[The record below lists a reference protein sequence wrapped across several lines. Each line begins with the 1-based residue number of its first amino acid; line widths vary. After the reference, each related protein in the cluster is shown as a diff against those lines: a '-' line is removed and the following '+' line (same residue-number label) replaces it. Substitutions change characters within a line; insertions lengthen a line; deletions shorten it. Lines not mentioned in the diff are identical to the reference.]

1 MINDPTPIPN
11 DDYKNDP
18 LYKAAKESQARVAQR
33 RKAEPGT
40 SLSPAEAGG
49 GSYYQNVMDT
59 TVGPVT
65 DFGLEA
71 IRYVTDVAPAGI
83 YSLTGGA
90 DEATGG
96 YLSAAFNGVV
106 GLMAKYDAAPVGR
119 KFPKASEFADAAIDA
134 QIQSMLEGPNV
145 FLEMGNQGAK
155 SFGFGTL
162 NEEETRE
169 LFHDPDGTAR
179 EFGAVAGQG
188 LTILMGGV
196 GLAMMTSTAVGNS
209 VDGYYQYTKDN
220 DIEYDP
226 MMGVGVG
233 IIGGA
238 SEFVFN
244 KMSAL
249 PVVRRFAFFGQEGI
263 EKHMRASVNKA
274 FIEAVKTGDPRVGA
288 RIIGTAIG
296 GFTSE
301 AAEEA
306 VTEAVQTG
314 MTLLYRGIDASNG
327 GVTLDEVLE
336 AAMKGAIYGGA
347 IGSVAAVGGSA
358 AKQRQVKRVGAESR
372 ALVESESATTAERQ
386 LLKDRL
392 VASGLSESDA
402 TKMVQGIKGLRSE
415 RGARKKAQ
423 QEQAQVG
430 EEADV
435 QDLLNS
441 AMGRKDATF
450 GREAAVAEGVNRGE
464 LPSDADKEYILRGEV
479 AETEEADDGPRPS
492 AKLFGRNA
500 LNAIAKRLVER
511 FPKLAAT
518 IRDEGRITE
527 EDAALF
533 LPEAEA
539 SEILKGKLVERISD
553 QVSKA
558 SKSSKEREAEKRMA
572 EELQLMLD
580 AGVDA
585 EGNPLSEAAKDDIRQ
600 QIADAIRA
608 PEAAPEASGPSGE
621 SEVPLGPEPAP
632 DASES
637 AEDSAAAIAEMADG
651 LGGIER
657 LTDAAALD
665 LAVKLGIEEDIDDR
679 DQLNAAIKAKMS
691 AAAEAAGPDRM
702 SEEEQMAIEARIAEL
717 DTLGDEITVE
727 QENELWALTGLS
739 SSEESKS
746 FIDGQLGDDVVA
758 RDQLQLL
765 LVEYAESRDP
775 EIAHQ
780 IVEILDSA
788 DGGSKSLLDL
798 DPTDYD
804 EDGNPIEM
812 MSRETEEEAESP
824 IDEDIAEEIAEEGV
838 EEEAGIAKLKAA
850 GFDVEIVSDEDAGP
864 IARKAKDAMPFSEDV
879 VFYRGDANAP
889 TGFYDRETGKRY
901 VKVSTQESARVESD
915 GRTKAGKKLLR
926 RILLEAYV
934 QTMLHEN
941 IHARDIE
948 TDGKPGTIAAA
959 DKYLRNLHGSEEEL
973 DRLLESIQGSAEGRD
988 RNRDRELRAETLTDR
1003 EGMRRA
1009 GLLSL
1014 YDQDASIFQRTR
1026 DRLRRL
1032 MARRRGGTL
1041 ENLIIRDFDAMSAEV
1056 TSSTVPSGRIEGD
1069 AADTE
1074 MQTRGRHDPN
1084 SDIRAIAA
1092 SYALDANIDYDE
1104 SKSREGVVSV
1114 DTDRA
1119 RVIADMFDSAPD
1131 SFADPKMVESHKAM
1145 AREVIAQYKALRD
1158 AGYQMIPWGSQGQ
1171 PYRNSR
1177 EMMQDVRDN
1186 KRIYYYK
1193 TLGEQDS
1200 FGSGQV
1206 EMDQLIKQ
1214 NPLLRKAG
1222 GTVLDSEGV
1231 PHVQLV
1237 NDLFRAVHDIF
1248 GHAKEG
1254 HQFGPRGEENA
1265 WRQHV
1270 QMFTPAARAAMTSET
1285 RGQNS
1290 WVNYGPHLRRED
1302 GTLPELSDPDFVHPK
1317 DRPYSEQKIVKFPSW
1332 VTAEKGL
1339 DVEDW
1344 PDRPEVE
1351 YQERG
1356 KHVGGVGS
1364 RDDVVTEDLRDF
1376 VSADLRAG
1384 GVPLPYEPGQEPS
1397 LALGTVAHD
1406 RSLRDVRV
1414 IYPVGTF
1421 TQEDMEKIRDQAI
1434 EDIRT
1439 SSPLAIESASRA
1451 FVNDTIEP
1459 NHVVDLSITDDP
1471 RFSFPVVDPKVI
1483 NDSFADQSLRED
1495 KRFWYEASG
1504 DAVRNRT
1511 IFSPTNDIRKIS
1523 DLLSATSPLTPVL
1536 DNFYRAY
1543 AIAADY
1549 EGKGYS
1555 QVSLPTPQLSR
1566 RAIAGEYEG
1575 SNSYKAS
1582 SFGDTMAF
1590 LAGDITELPMSTN
1603 DIWVAYMFGMRVYN
1617 SDSKD
1622 YTGDNKPFNNPY
1634 AYLYAA
1640 VYNARLAEEINRRI
1654 RGSQE
1659 FAEASE
1665 RAADRSATLADESL
1679 LTPWTP
1685 WQIQAYPWSHLSD
1698 SGTFDEAMDSA
1709 IGLLELNGS
1718 ESVITLDDGTKGID
1732 LNVAATEDDFS
1743 KILQPSVEAKEAAAV
1758 SLEVGGPFSGKGS
1771 ERSLRRAIDAA
1782 LKADDSGEAPLAK
1795 SEREAL
1801 LKARYAVY
1809 KVINKMLG
1817 FLAGNKQGGDVYQS
1831 RTQLAEFLA
1840 GKSGKPGTTKG
1851 NPYINGLY
1859 AALLRGPLLKASRD
1873 QMMRIA
1879 QMREAGADPEMIDAL
1894 EAEFAERSL
1903 TMGVS
1908 PNPTAGFDTTR
1919 DTLAVGGQTD
1929 PQPTVDPET
1938 GKETLDVRSG
1948 ARIYNL
1954 NWGLRKTGSGVGGY
1968 FEGVVTPNLKLN
1980 MYAMEFDQQDMFMSL
1995 LGYALG
2001 EKSIGMSRPLAPTGD
2016 IKSQELGER
2025 EVFATVLTTQGVEIS
2040 ADKLG
2045 RLNRYVEENPHKCDF
2060 VFWNMQTTATGTMI
2074 VVVNDHLPASVVEE
2088 IENEIGIELRYS
2100 PTTCET
2106 NLISANAGKDSDGNY
2121 NGEQILKE
2129 MIDEDIAEESE
2140 WRKALSEREAEAIGT
2155 LNQGQLRRLLEAR
2168 GRLRSTRRSVP
2179 GRVPAAVA
2187 AAIGKSRAFRVHH
2200 AVQGIKS
2207 RNERFHREVAEAVE
2221 SVRETVENIGIEFQR
2236 RDSDP
2241 ASPQF
2246 KAWFGNSVLTDAEG
2260 MPAVFYHGTGSPE
2273 DFNVFDVKGRQ
2284 GATVYGAGAYF
2295 TDDPTTANSFAKYSY
2310 HGAEAGQRVIPAYIR
2325 IEKPFVFDRSDEKFL
2340 ERIGARSRGGRA
2352 QTHLLKAFEDK
2363 HPDYDTSS
2371 IREILTSLISI
2382 DTFNDPDNE
2391 SAVAE
2396 RQFNMAMQNA
2406 MRAVGHD
2413 GVVVIAPRPSRPNER
2428 YAIPFDPN
2436 QIKGIFNEKPTGR
2449 PEIDMQRRQE
2459 VSTEEFRNW
2468 FGESKITNADGSPK
2482 VVYHGTDNDFREF
2495 KASPM
2500 GAIGSGVYFA
2510 EDPEVAYGR
2519 RGGSPGNRTI
2529 PVYLRI
2535 ANPFITKD
2543 RVPFF
2548 DDTPGKQ
2555 SIMTDLGER
2564 HPDMVDRIDENSNIP
2579 KMKERYEDANKIM
2592 RDAGYDGLIVT
2603 HPTRPYKQDEYV
2615 VFDPEQAKSSIVTS
2629 DAGPT
2634 LSSPL
2639 IDMQRRETIVLDRKI
2654 GMGAVPD
2661 QSGGS
2666 YFMTKMMTAKEFLA
2680 MVPPAEPDE
2689 RTDAIEQ
2696 KLRNGEPV
2704 SPPFLN
2710 VEWDEK
2716 NGYWEITGH
2725 EGRHR
2730 AQAMHRVEWGV
2741 KFPVDMFVRG
2751 NFNKYEQVETED
2763 GRTRN
2768 QRRRPTQ
2775 AELVAPVRP
2784 QRGSKKSK
2792 SGLVTVLPER
2802 AEDPRTLVL
2811 SREGRDQLAA
2821 EVPALVRSSLALAGD
2836 FQVEGKNGNVSV
2848 AAVVDG
2854 KLQVIVEYPY
2864 NANTNPGD
2872 VAIAAVERLIA
2883 LDQMDSLSDN
2893 IRSQIEDSRSPLQTF
2908 MNEEPTDADEAML
2921 EYMRRN
2927 YSGIEKPIKSW
2938 GEELKDEGGIGIGH
2952 NARAFGRFIRS
2963 HTIEMFQDEWYPIT
2977 ETIRRIQEVK
2987 GSRIAE
2993 KQDPM
2998 QLIRLAPG
3006 QSAEQAR
3013 QFSTRTMNR
3022 IKKRMK
3028 SAGINNEQIGRF
3040 MAANHA
3046 LERNARIREVNS
3058 VRAEAREE
3066 LGKLNCGI
3074 SDETANRLLEEH
3086 AADPKAAEIEEIC
3099 VDFQE
3104 ISFETAK
3111 IAKYAGLITN
3121 EDFDRITTRYKY
3133 YVPMNVTGSE
3143 NGTFITD
3150 PVDAAMD
3157 KVRRSKGSSGVGT
3170 VIDIATGRRDKLKYS
3185 LGRPESEVT
3194 VKAIVRGAA
3203 PALFVD
3209 RVMTQNEAITSR
3221 IANRLLRMAE
3231 KYPTAHIS
3239 IVTTK
3244 DLEKRVMHKEEGQKD
3259 RVVVKKMEPDPQTMI
3274 PVRIEETREID
3285 GVLYERG
3292 ETIYLKI
3299 NDELLIKK
3307 LDAGQDMSR
3316 NSAVVYLL
3324 FSPARIFTSMLRF
3337 TSTQWMSVDFTIR
3350 QPLLDGETALI
3361 AASEQGLMNPN
3372 QMRKQMMKRMPAV
3385 LKTIARSEWRARV
3398 RPDLE
3403 ADVTEENEALGPLA
3417 KEWQEFRDVGA
3428 KQQWFNSLTVD
3439 KTITAME
3446 RLSKSGP
3453 ETNVREG
3460 AALMHRMFV
3469 ETYSVL
3475 NDLGDNMWRFSYY
3488 VTLRENGMSAEEAG
3502 VMARNLTVDFS
3513 KKGSFGGPLSS
3524 VFAFF
3529 NATVQGNV
3537 RNYQQTM
3544 KGLYTGKGPARA
3556 VFGGLTAMGTLSAFA
3571 MMAIGGEDE
3580 DESGVPD
3587 YLEQIPEYERR
3598 RNIIIPWGRDDK
3610 GKIQYSKIPLQY
3622 GLEIPVQLGFGMV
3635 EVAYGV
3641 KNPLDIA
3648 GEVANSYATAFNPV
3662 SGTPMNSA
3670 HGLMRALLP
3679 DMGDAAID
3687 VIANRSWT
3695 GRPVYYGDQPLQ
3707 TGGAVRS
3714 EIGSAGERYG
3724 IDWNST
3730 AKLINHLTGGDV
3742 AVRGAID
3749 MQPQVWEYL
3758 AGTFGG
3764 SSLRNIERLAVLG
3777 IDLYKSAVFGDELP
3791 DAKGVPGLRKFI
3803 GKGPDNPYPTFYYEV
3818 RDRVRSAKVRMKAY
3832 EGDQPSMVKAVR
3844 DTVDG
3849 SPKMQAKAKSV
3860 ESRLR
3865 KLKSKERDLTDKI
3878 RSLPRGTERA
3888 RASDQLNRVKDQIA
3902 ETMKS
3907 LIKAY
3912 VDAGG
3917 DL

>member
-33 RKAEPGT
+33 REAEPGT

-49 GSYYQNVMDT
+49 GTYGQNVMDT
-59 TVGPVT
+59 TVAPVS

-71 IRYVTDVAPAGI
+71 GRYFTNVAPG
-83 YSLTGGA
+83 SLLSIGGA
-90 DEATGG
+90 IDEATGG
-96 YLSAAFNGVV
+96 FVSDFYKGVAKFAIERSLPDGTKKFLKSSQMADQMLGHLFDQHMNGN
-106 GLMAKYDAAPVGR
+106 L
-119 KFPKASEFADAAIDA
+119 
-134 QIQSMLEGPNV
+134 
-145 FLEMGNQGAK
+145 FLEAGGQMAA
-155 SFGFGTL
+155 GFGTL

-188 LTILMGGV
+188 LTILMGPA

-233 IIGGA
+233 VIGGA

-358 AKQRQVKRVGAESR
+358 AKQRQAKRVGAESR
-372 ALVESESATTAERQ
+372 ALVESESATAAERQ

-402 TKMVQGIKGLRSE
+402 IKMVQGIKGLRSE

-621 SEVPLGPEPAP
+621 SEVPLGPDPAP

-637 AEDSAAAIAEMADG
+637 AEDSAAAIAAMADG

-665 LAVKLGIEEDIDDR
+665 LAVKLGVEEDIDDR

-702 SEEEQMAIEARIAEL
+702 SEEEEMAIEARIADLEA
-717 DTLGDEITVE
+717 LGDEITVE
-727 QENELWALTGLS
+727 QESELWALTGLS
-739 SSEESKS
+739 SSEESKGL
-746 FIDGQLGDDVVA
+746 IDRMLGDDVVA

-780 IVEILDSA
+780 IMSTLELAGPLETV
-788 DGGSKSLLDL
+788 GKGSGLLDL

-824 IDEDIAEEIAEEGV
+824 VDEDIAEET
-838 EEEAGIAKLKAA
+838 EEEAEEAVEEDAGIGKLKAQLRKDGEDA
-850 GFDVEIVSDEDAGP
+850 SADSVRIVSEEEAGP
-864 IARKAKDAMPFSEDV
+864 IARKAKDAMPFGETV
-879 VFYRGDANAP
+879 VFYQGDANVGL
-889 TGFYDRETGKRY
+889 GFYDRETGVRY
-901 VKVSTQESARVESD
+901 VKVSTQETAGVESD
-915 GRTKAGKKLLR
+915 GRTKAAKKILR
-926 RILLEAYV
+926 RVLLESYV

-948 TDGKPGTIAAA
+948 GDGKPGTIAAV
-959 DKYLRNLHGSEEEL
+959 DKYLRTTHGSEENL
-973 DRLLESIQGSAEGRD
+973 DRLLAGIQGSAEG
-988 RNRDRELRAETLTDR
+988 RNRDRELRAEQLTDR

-1009 GLLSL
+1009 GLVSM
-1014 YDQDASIFQRTR
+1014 YDKDASIFQRTR

-1069 AADTE
+1069 AADVE
-1074 MQTRGRHDPN
+1074 MQARGRHEPN
-1084 SDIRAIAA
+1084 SGIRAIAA

-1145 AREVIAQYKALRD
+1145 AREVIGQYKALRD

-1177 EMMQDVRDN
+1177 EMIQDVRDN

-1193 TLGEQDS
+1193 TLGETDS
-1200 FGSGQV
+1200 FGSGQI
-1206 EMDQLIKQ
+1206 EMEQLVKQ
-1214 NPLLRKAG
+1214 NPLLRKGG

-1344 PDRPEVE
+1344 PGRPEIE

-1356 KHVGGVGS
+1356 KHLGGVGS
-1364 RDDVVTEDLRDF
+1364 KDAVVTEDLRDF

-1406 RSLRDVRV
+1406 RSLRGVRV
-1414 IYPVGTF
+1414 VYPVGTF

-1434 EDIRT
+1434 EDMRS
-1439 SSPLAIESASRA
+1439 SSPLALESASRA
-1451 FVNDTIEP
+1451 FVEEFKGDNS
-1459 NHVVDLSITDDP
+1459 LTDVRMSDNVSD
-1471 RFSFPVVDPKVI
+1471 SFPIMDADML
-1483 NDSFADQSLRED
+1483 NASFADESLRED

-1504 DAVRNRT
+1504 DAIRSRT
-1511 IFSPTNDIRKIS
+1511 LFSGTNNIRKIS
-1523 DLLSATSPLTPVL
+1523 DLLSATSPLTPVQ
-1536 DNFYRAY
+1536 DNFFRAY
-1543 AIAADY
+1543 SIAADF
-1549 EGKGYS
+1549 EAKGYS
-1555 QVSLPTPQLSR
+1555 LVSLPTPDLTR
-1566 RAIAGEYEG
+1566 TAIAGEYER

-1582 SFGDTMAF
+1582 SFGDTMSF
-1590 LAGDITELPMSTN
+1590 LAGEITDIPLSTN
-1603 DIWVAYMFGMRVYN
+1603 DIWVAYMFGMRKYN
-1617 SDSKD
+1617 TK
-1622 YTGDNKPFNNPY
+1622 TGKIGGDNAAFNNPY
-1634 AYLYAA
+1634 AYLYTAI
-1640 VYNARLAEEINRRI
+1640 YNARLAEEVNRRI
-1654 RGSQE
+1654 RESQE

-1709 IGLLELNGS
+1709 IDLLELNGS
-1718 ESVITLDDGTKGID
+1718 DSVITLDDGTKGID
-1732 LNVAATEDDFS
+1732 LNVAATEEDFS
-1743 KILQPSVEAKEAAAV
+1743 KILQPSVEAKEAAAI
-1758 SLEVGGPFSGKGS
+1758 SLEVGGPTNDKGS
-1771 ERSLRRAIDAA
+1771 ERSFRRAIDAA
-1782 LKADDSGEAPLAK
+1782 IKADDDRASFIGPRAQGDVGLTK
-1795 SEREAL
+1795 SEREKL
-1801 LKARYAVY
+1801 LTARYKVY
-1809 KVINKMLG
+1809 ESINRMLA
-1817 FLAGNKQGGDVYQS
+1817 FLAGNAQSGDVYYS
-1831 RTQLAEFLA
+1831 RTQTAKFLTGEEA
-1840 GKSGKPGTTKG
+1840 TLKSSKTNG
-1851 NPYINGLY
+1851 YMDGLY
-1859 AALLRGPLLKASRD
+1859 AALLSGPMTKATKDEMLKIARMRAS
-1873 QMMRIA
+1873 
-1879 QMREAGADPEMIDAL
+1879 GADPEMIDAL
-1894 EAEFAERSL
+1894 EAQFAARSE
-1903 TMGVS
+1903 TTGVN
-1908 PNPTAGFDTTR
+1908 PNSTAGFDTTR
-1919 DTLAVGGQTD
+1919 DTIVVGGQT
-1929 PQPTVDPET
+1929 PEFKVDEKT
-1938 GKETLDVRSG
+1938 GKVTLPTKSG
-1948 ARIYNL
+1948 VKIFNS
-1954 NWGLRKTGSGVGGY
+1954 NWGLRKSGSGVGGY
-1968 FEGVVTPNLKLN
+1968 FEGVITPNLRLN
-1980 MYAMEFDQQDMFMSL
+1980 MYGMDFEQQDVFMSL

-2001 EKSIGMSRPLAPTGD
+2001 EKSIGMSRALPPPADT
-2016 IKSQELGER
+2016 KSQELGER
-2025 EVFATVLTTQGVEIS
+2025 QVFATVLTTAGIDVS

-2045 RLNRYVEENPHKCDF
+2045 RLNRYAEENPNGRQF
-2060 VFWNMQTTATGTMI
+2060 VFWNMQVTSTGTMI
-2074 VVVNDHLPASVVEE
+2074 TVVNDHVDPSIVAELESDL
-2088 IENEIGIELRYS
+2088 GIELGYVQ
-2100 PTTCET
+2100 TICET
-2106 NLISANAGKDSDGNY
+2106 NLIQGDTAEDGNY
-2121 NGEQILKE
+2121 NGEKILKE
-2129 MIDEDIAEESE
+2129 MVDADIKENSE
-2140 WRKALSEREAEAIGT
+2140 WRRSLSAREAEEVGRLT
-2155 LNQGQLRRLLEAR
+2155 SSGLRKALEAR
-2168 GRLRSTRRSVP
+2168 RSLRRSV
-2179 GRVPAAVA
+2179 GNIKGAVPRTLAT
-2187 AAIGKSRAFRVHH
+2187 AIGKSRAFRVNH
-2200 AVQGIKS
+2200 AIQGIKS
-2207 RNERFHREVAEAVE
+2207 RNERFHQEVAEAVE
-2221 SVRETVENIGIEFQR
+2221 SQREVVENIGIEFQR

-2241 ASPQF
+2241 TSPQF

-2260 MPAVFYHGTGSPE
+2260 MPSVFYHGTGSPE
-2273 DFNVFDVKGRQ
+2273 DFNVFDVKGRE

-2295 TDDPTTANSFAKYSY
+2295 TDDPTTANSYAKYSY
-2310 HGAEAGQRVIPAYIR
+2310 SGAEAGQRLIPAYIR

-2371 IREILTSLISI
+2371 IRDALTSLISI

-2413 GVVVIAPRPSRPNER
+2413 GVVVMAPRPSRPNER

-2449 PEIDMQRRQE
+2449 PEIDMQRR
-2459 VSTEEFRNW
+2459 
-2468 FGESKITNADGSPK
+2468 
-2482 VVYHGTDNDFREF
+2482 
-2495 KASPM
+2495 
-2500 GAIGSGVYFA
+2500 
-2510 EDPEVAYGR
+2510 
-2519 RGGSPGNRTI
+2519 
-2529 PVYLRI
+2529 
-2535 ANPFITKD
+2535 
-2543 RVPFF
+2543 
-2548 DDTPGKQ
+2548 
-2555 SIMTDLGER
+2555 
-2564 HPDMVDRIDENSNIP
+2564 
-2579 KMKERYEDANKIM
+2579 
-2592 RDAGYDGLIVT
+2592 
-2603 HPTRPYKQDEYV
+2603 
-2615 VFDPEQAKSSIVTS
+2615 
-2629 DAGPT
+2629 
-2634 LSSPL
+2634 
-2639 IDMQRRETIVLDRKI
+2639 ETIVLDRKI

-2661 QSGGS
+2661 QSNAS

-2680 MVPPAEPDE
+2680 MVPPVEEDE

-2768 QRRRPTQ
+2768 RRRRPTQ
-2775 AELVAPVRP
+2775 AELLAPVRP

-2802 AEDPRTLVL
+2802 AEDPRTLSL
-2811 SREGRDQLAA
+2811 SREGRDQLSA

-2836 FQVEGKNGNVSV
+2836 FEVEGKNGMLAV
-2848 AAVVDG
+2848 AAMVDG
-2854 KLQVIVEYPY
+2854 KRQVIVEYPY

-2883 LDQMDSLSDN
+2883 LDHMDSLSDN
-2893 IRSQIEDSRSPLQTF
+2893 IRSQIEDSRSPLQMF
-2908 MNEEPTDADEAML
+2908 MNEEPTDADETML
-2921 EYMRRN
+2921 EYMRRD

-3022 IKKRMK
+3022 IKKRMN

-3040 MAANHA
+3040 MAASHA

-3058 VRAEAREE
+3058 VRAEAKEE
-3066 LGKLNCGI
+3066 LSKLNCGI

-3143 NGTFITD
+3143 GGTFITD

-3157 KVRRSKGSSGVGT
+3157 KIRRSKGSSGVGT

-3231 KYPTAHIS
+3231 KFPTPHIS

-3337 TSTQWMSVDFTIR
+3337 TSTQWMSIDFTIR
-3350 QPLLDGETALI
+3350 QPLLDGETAMI

-3385 LKTIARSEWRARV
+3385 MKTIARSEWRARV

-3403 ADVTEENEALGPLA
+3403 ADVTEENEAIGPLA

-3598 RNIIIPWGRDDK
+3598 RNIIIPWGRDEN
-3610 GKIQYSKIPLQY
+3610 GKIKYSKIPLQY

-3687 VIANRSWT
+3687 IIANRSWT

-3730 AKLINHLTGGDV
+3730 AKLINHLTGGDI

-3777 IDLYKSAVFGDELP
+3777 IDLYKSAVFGDDLP

-3818 RDRVRSAKVRMKAY
+3818 RDRVRSAKVRMKTY
-3832 EGDQPSMVKAVR
+3832 EGEQPSMAKAVR

-3878 RSLPRGTERA
+3878 RSLSRGTERA
-3888 RASDQLNRVKDQIA
+3888 RASDQLIRVKDQIA

>member
-49 GSYYQNVMDT
+49 GSYYQNLMDT
-59 TVGPVT
+59 TVGPASDFALEAGRYFTNVAPGSLLSMGGAIDEGT
-65 DFGLEA
+65 GGFVSDFYKGVAKFAIKRSLPDGTEKFLKSSQMADQMLDHMFDQHMKGNLFLETGGQMAAGFGLL
-71 IRYVTDVAPAGI
+71 D
-83 YSLTGGA
+83 
-90 DEATGG
+90 
-96 YLSAAFNGVV
+96 
-106 GLMAKYDAAPVGR
+106 
-119 KFPKASEFADAAIDA
+119 
-134 QIQSMLEGPNV
+134 
-145 FLEMGNQGAK
+145 
-155 SFGFGTL
+155 
-162 NEEETRE
+162 EEETRK

-188 LTILMGGV
+188 LTILMGAA

-220 DIEYDP
+220 DIEYEP
-226 MMGVGVG
+226 MIGVALG
-233 IIGGA
+233 IAGGA

-244 KMSAL
+244 KMSAI

-263 EKHMRASVNKA
+263 ERQMRASVSKA
-274 FIEAVKTGDPRVGA
+274 FIEAVQTGDPRVGA
-288 RIIGTAIG
+288 NIVKAALG
-296 GFTSE
+296 GFISE
-301 AAEEA
+301 AAEES
-306 VTEAVQTG
+306 VTEAFQTA
-314 MTLLYRGIDASNG
+314 MTVLYRGVDASNG
-327 GVTLDEVLE
+327 GVTLDEVLD
-336 AAMKGAIYGGA
+336 AMKKGAIYGGA
-347 IGSVAAVGGSA
+347 IGSVAGVGGSA
-358 AKQRQVKRVGAESR
+358 AKQRKARRAGAESR
-372 ALVESESATTAERQ
+372 ALVESEAATTAERQ
-386 LLKDRL
+386 QLVSNL
-392 VASGLSESDA
+392 VASGMDPADA
-402 TKMVQGIKGLRSE
+402 ASLMRGIQSVRSE
-415 RGARKKAQ
+415 RAKSKKAD
-423 QEQAQVG
+423 EQVEPT
-430 EEADV
+430 EESDV
-435 QDLLNS
+435 QDILNS
-441 AMGRKDATF
+441 AMDRKDAPF
-450 GREAAVAEGVNRGE
+450 GREFAVAEGVNRGE
-464 LPSDADKEYILRGEV
+464 LPSDADKEYILNGEV
-479 AETEEADDGPRPS
+479 EEEEGGEEKPRPS
-492 AKLFGRNA
+492 AAVFNRAK

-527 EDAALF
+527 ADAALF

-539 SEILKGKLVERISD
+539 SDVVKKALVERISD
-553 QVSKA
+553 QVNKSA
-558 SKSSKEREAEKRMA
+558 KSSKEAEAEKRLA
-572 EELQLMLD
+572 EDLQRMLD
-580 AGVDA
+580 AGIDA
-585 EGNPLSEAAKDDIRQ
+585 DGNPLSEAAREDIRQ
-600 QIADAIRA
+600 QIAAALRA
-608 PEAAPEASGPSGE
+608 SEPAPEASGPSGE
-621 SEVPLGPEPAP
+621 SEAPIGPEPAP
-632 DASES
+632 DGSES
-637 AEDSAAAIAEMADG
+637 DEDSAAAIAAMADG

-691 AAAEAAGPDRM
+691 TAAEAAGPTRM
-702 SEEEQMAIEARIAEL
+702 SEEEEMAIEARIEEL
-717 DTLGDEITVE
+717 FAKDPDAMTEEERDELMALIASSPSRSSEIDEIV
-727 QENELWALTGLS
+727 
-739 SSEESKS
+739 
-746 FIDGQLGDDVVA
+746 GDDEIL

-765 LVEYAESRDP
+765 LTEYAESGSP
-775 EIAHQ
+775 EIAA
-780 IVEILDSA
+780 EIRELLELKEAIDSIE
-788 DGGSKSLLDL
+788 DS
-798 DPTDYD
+798 D
-804 EDGNPIEM
+804 EYGERIEL
-812 MSRETEEEAESP
+812 MSREAEEEVESP

-973 DRLLESIQGSAEGRD
+973 DRLLESIQGSAEGR
-988 RNRDRELRAETLTDR
+988 NRDRELRAETLTDR

-1074 MQTRGRHDPN
+1074 MQARGRHDPN
-1084 SDIRAIAA
+1084 PDIRAIAA

-1186 KRIYYYK
+1186 KRIYYFK
-1193 TLGEQDS
+1193 TLQEQES

-1206 EMDQLIKQ
+1206 DMDQLIKQ

-1317 DRPYSEQKIVKFPSW
+1317 DRPYAEQKIVKFPSW

-1356 KHVGGVGS
+1356 KHLGGVGS
-1364 RDDVVTEDLRDF
+1364 KDAVVTEDLRDF

-1434 EDIRT
+1434 EDMRS
-1439 SSPLAIESASRA
+1439 SSPLALESASRA
-1451 FVNDTIEP
+1451 FVEEFKGDNS
-1459 NHVVDLSITDDP
+1459 LTDVRMSDNVSD
-1471 RFSFPVVDPKVI
+1471 SFPIMDADML
-1483 NDSFADQSLRED
+1483 NASFADESLRED

-1504 DAVRNRT
+1504 DAIRSRT
-1511 IFSPTNDIRKIS
+1511 VFSSTNNIRKIS
-1523 DLLSATSPLTPVL
+1523 DLLSATSPLTPVQ
-1536 DNFYRAY
+1536 DNFFRAY
-1543 AIAADY
+1543 SIAADY
-1549 EGKGYS
+1549 ESKGYS
-1555 QVSLPTPQLSR
+1555 FVSLPTPDLTR
-1566 RAIAGEYEG
+1566 TAIAGEYER

-1582 SFGDTMAF
+1582 SFGDTMSF
-1590 LAGDITELPMSTN
+1590 LAGEITDIPLSTN
-1603 DIWVAYMFGMRVYN
+1603 DIWVAYMFGMRKYN
-1617 SDSKD
+1617 TK
-1622 YTGDNKPFNNPY
+1622 TGKIGGDNAAFNNPY
-1634 AYLYAA
+1634 AYLYTAI
-1640 VYNARLAEEINRRI
+1640 YNARLAEEVNRRI
-1654 RGSQE
+1654 RESQE
-1659 FAEASE
+1659 FADASE
-1665 RAADRSATLADESL
+1665 RAADRNATLADESL

-1743 KILQPSVEAKEAAAV
+1743 KILQPSVEAKEAAAI
-1758 SLEVGGPFSGKGS
+1758 SLEVGGPTNDKGS

-1782 LKADDSGEAPLAK
+1782 LKADDSGEAPLTS
-1795 SEREAL
+1795 SEREEL

-1809 KVINKMLG
+1809 EVINRMLA
-1817 FLAGNKQGGDVYQS
+1817 FLAGNAQKGDVYYS
-1831 RTQLAEFLA
+1831 RTQNAKFLTGEEA
-1840 GKSGKPGTTKG
+1840 TLKSTKTNG
-1851 NPYINGLY
+1851 YMDGLY
-1859 AALLRGPLLKASRD
+1859 AALLPGPMTKATKDEMLKIARMRAS
-1873 QMMRIA
+1873 
-1879 QMREAGADPEMIDAL
+1879 GADPEMIDAL
-1894 EAEFAERSL
+1894 EAQFAARSE
-1903 TMGVS
+1903 TTGVN
-1908 PNPTAGFDTTR
+1908 PNSTAGFDTTR
-1919 DTLAVGGQTD
+1919 DTIVVGGQT
-1929 PQPTVDPET
+1929 PEFKVDEKT
-1938 GKETLDVRSG
+1938 GKVTLPTKSG
-1948 ARIYNL
+1948 VKIFNS
-1954 NWGLRKTGSGVGGY
+1954 NWGLRKSGSGVGGY
-1968 FEGVVTPNLKLN
+1968 FEGVITPNLRLN
-1980 MYAMEFDQQDMFMSL
+1980 MYGMNFEQQDVFMSL

-2001 EKSIGMSRPLAPTGD
+2001 EKSIGMSRPLPPPAD
-2016 IKSQELGER
+2016 IDSPAFGER
-2025 EVFATVLTTQGVEIS
+2025 QVYATLLTTAGVELS

-2045 RLNRYVEENPHKCDF
+2045 RLNQYVEENPNGREF
-2060 VFWNMQTTATGTMI
+2060 VFWNMQVTATGTMI
-2074 VVVNDHLPASVVEE
+2074 TVVNDIVDPSIVSELESDL
-2088 IENEIGIELRYS
+2088 GIELGYVR
-2100 PTTCET
+2100 TVCET
-2106 NLISANAGKDSDGNY
+2106 NLIQGDTAEDGNY
-2121 NGEQILKE
+2121 NGEKILKE
-2129 MIDEDIAEESE
+2129 MVDADIKENSE
-2140 WRKALSEREAEAIGT
+2140 WRRSLSAREAEEVGRLTEVA
-2155 LNQGQLRRLLEAR
+2155 LRRGLEAR
-2168 GRLRSTRRSVP
+2168 RSLRRSV
-2179 GRVPAAVA
+2179 GNIKGAVPRTLAT
-2187 AAIGKSRAFRVHH
+2187 AIGKSRAFRVHH

-2241 ASPQF
+2241 TSPQF

-2284 GATVYGAGAYF
+2284 GATIYGAGAYF
-2295 TDDPTTANSFAKYSY
+2295 TDDPTTANNYAKYSY
-2310 HGAEAGQRVIPAYIR
+2310 SGAEAGQRVIPAYIR

-2413 GVVVIAPRPSRPNER
+2413 GVVVMAPRPSRPNER

-2436 QIKGIFNEKPTGR
+2436 QIKSIFNEKPTGR
-2449 PEIDMQRRQE
+2449 PEIDMQRR
-2459 VSTEEFRNW
+2459 
-2468 FGESKITNADGSPK
+2468 
-2482 VVYHGTDNDFREF
+2482 
-2495 KASPM
+2495 
-2500 GAIGSGVYFA
+2500 
-2510 EDPEVAYGR
+2510 
-2519 RGGSPGNRTI
+2519 
-2529 PVYLRI
+2529 
-2535 ANPFITKD
+2535 
-2543 RVPFF
+2543 
-2548 DDTPGKQ
+2548 
-2555 SIMTDLGER
+2555 
-2564 HPDMVDRIDENSNIP
+2564 
-2579 KMKERYEDANKIM
+2579 
-2592 RDAGYDGLIVT
+2592 
-2603 HPTRPYKQDEYV
+2603 
-2615 VFDPEQAKSSIVTS
+2615 
-2629 DAGPT
+2629 
-2634 LSSPL
+2634 
-2639 IDMQRRETIVLDRKI
+2639 ETIVLDREI

-2661 QSGGS
+2661 QSDGQ

-2768 QRRRPTQ
+2768 RRRRPTQ
-2775 AELVAPVRP
+2775 AELLAPVRP

-2927 YSGIEKPIKSW
+2927 YSDIDAPLKSL
-2938 GEELKDEGGIGIGH
+2938 GEERASGGIGLGH
-2952 NARAFGRFIRS
+2952 EARAFGRWLRG
-2963 HTIEMFQDEWYPIT
+2963 HTIEMFQDEWYPLAA
-2977 ETIRRIQEVK
+2977 TIEAIQKEK
-2987 GSRIAE
+2987 GGRIAE

-2998 QLIRLAPG
+2998 QLMRLAPG
-3006 QSAEQAR
+3006 QSAEMAR
-3013 QFSTRTMNR
+3013 TFKTRTMDR
-3022 IKKRMK
+3022 IRKSMK
-3028 SAGINNEQIGRF
+3028 QSGVTNVQVGRF
-3040 MAANHA
+3040 LSANHA
-3046 LERNARIREVNS
+3046 LERNARIREINS
-3058 VRAEAREE
+3058 VRSGLRPEE
-3066 LGKLNCGI
+3066 VEKLNCGI

-3086 AADPKAAEIEEIC
+3086 AADPKSAEIERISA
-3099 VDFQE
+3099 DFQE

-3111 IAKYAGLITN
+3111 IAKFAGLITD
-3121 EDFDRITTRYKY
+3121 EDFDRITGRYKF

-3143 NGTFITD
+3143 DGSFITD

-3157 KVRRSKGSSGVGT
+3157 KLRRQRGTTGVGT
-3170 VIDIATGRRDKLKYS
+3170 VIDIATGRREKLKYT
-3185 LGRPESEVT
+3185 LGRKESEAT
-3194 VKAIVRGAA
+3194 VQAIVRGAA
-3203 PALFVD
+3203 GALFVD

-3221 IANRLLRMAE
+3221 IGNRMLRMAE
-3231 KYPTAHIS
+3231 KYPTNHIS

-3244 DLEKRVMHKEEGQKD
+3244 DLEKRVLDPESD
-3259 RVVVKKMEPDPQTMI
+3259 TVVVKKMEPDPKTMI
-3274 PVRIEETREID
+3274 PVKLEETREID

-3292 ETIYLKI
+3292 EVLYLKI
-3299 NDELLIKK
+3299 NDELLVQKFDSSGGVSK
-3307 LDAGQDMSR
+3307 SGQ
-3316 NSAVVYLL
+3316 ALYVL
-3324 FSPARIFTSMLRF
+3324 FSPLRMFTSLIRF

-3350 QPLLDGETALI
+3350 QPLLDGETAMI
-3361 AASEQGLMNPN
+3361 AASEQGFIDPN

-3385 LKTIARSEWRARV
+3385 MKTIARSEWRARV

-3403 ADVTEENEALGPLA
+3403 SEATEDDAALGPLA
-3417 KEWQEFRDVGA
+3417 KEWDEFRRVGG

-3439 KTITAME
+3439 KTVKAME
-3446 RLSKSGP
+3446 RLSASGP
-3453 ETNVREG
+3453 ESNVRE
-3460 AALMHRMFV
+3460 AASLMHRMFV

-3488 VTLRENGMSAEEAG
+3488 VTLRENGVSAEEAG

-3513 KKGSFGGPLSS
+3513 KKGSFGGPLST

-3537 RNYQQTM
+3537 RNYQQTG
-3544 KGLYTGKGPARA
+3544 KGLFTGQGPARK
-3556 VFGGLTAMGTLSAFA
+3556 VFGGLTAMGTLSALA

-3598 RNIIIPWGRDDK
+3598 RNIIIPWGRDEK
-3610 GKIQYSKIPLQY
+3610 GKIKYSKIPLQY
-3622 GLEIPVQLGFGMV
+3622 GLEIPVQLGFGLV
-3635 EVAYGV
+3635 EMGYGY
-3641 KNPLDIA
+3641 KNPMEIA
-3648 GEVANSYATAFNPV
+3648 GEVATSYATAFNPV
-3662 SGTPMNSA
+3662 AGTPMDSS
-3670 HGLMRALLP
+3670 HGFLRAVMP
-3679 DMGDAAID
+3679 DLGDSVVD
-3687 VIANRSWT
+3687 VVANRSWT
-3695 GRPVYYGDQPLQ
+3695 GRPLFYGDQPLQ
-3707 TGGAVRS
+3707 KGGRVRS
-3714 EIGSAGERYG
+3714 EIGAAGERYG
-3724 IDWNST
+3724 IDWNAM
-3730 AKLINHLTGGDV
+3730 AKLINHATGGDV

-3749 MQPQVWEYL
+3749 LQPQVWEYL

-3791 DAKGVPGLRKFI
+3791 DANGVPGLRKFI

-3818 RDRVRSAKVRMKAY
+3818 RDRIRDAKFRIKAY
-3832 EGDQPSMVKAVR
+3832 EGDQPEMVKAEKS
-3844 DTVDG
+3844 TVDG
-3849 SPKMQAKAKSV
+3849 SPRMQAKAKSV
-3860 ESRLR
+3860 ESRMR
-3865 KLKSKERDLTDKI
+3865 KLKAKERELTDKI

-3888 RASDQLNRVKDQIA
+3888 RSSEQLIRVKDQIA

-3912 VDAGG
+3912 VESGG

>member
-1 MINDPTPIPN
+1 MINPNTPVN
-11 DDYKNDP
+11 DDSYKDDP
-18 LYKAAKESQARVAQR
+18 AYKAVMRSRAKIAER

-49 GSYYQNVMDT
+49 GTYGQHLMDT
-59 TVGPVT
+59 TVGPVG
-65 DFGLEA
+65 DVAKEA
-71 IRYVTDVAPAGI
+71 GRYFTDVAPGAI
-83 YSLTGGA
+83 YSLTGAA

-134 QIQSMLEGPNV
+134 QIQSRLEGPNV
-145 FLEMGNQGAK
+145 FLEMGGQAAK
-155 SFGFGTL
+155 SSGFGML
-162 NEEETRE
+162 DEEETRE
-169 LFHDPDGTAR
+169 LFHDPDGVAR

-188 LTILMGGV
+188 LTILMGPI
-196 GLAMMTSTAVGNS
+196 GLATMTSSAIGNS
-209 VDGYYQYTKDN
+209 VDGYYQYTKEN

-226 MMGVGVG
+226 MMGVGLG
-233 IIGGA
+233 IAGGA

-244 KMSAL
+244 KISVI

-263 EKHMRASVNKA
+263 ERQMKASVNKA
-274 FIEAVKTGDPRVGA
+274 FIKAVETGDPRVGA
-288 RIIGTAIG
+288 RIIGTAFG
-296 GFTSE
+296 GFASE

-306 VTEAVQTG
+306 ATEAVQTG
-314 MTLLYRGIDASNG
+314 MTALYRGIDASNG
-327 GVTLDEVLE
+327 GVTMEEVLD
-336 AAMKGAIYGGA
+336 AMKKGAIYGGL
-347 IGSVAAVGGSA
+347 IGSVASTAGAKSKERQA
-358 AKQRQVKRVGAESR
+358 AKVGAESR
-372 ALVESESATTAERQ
+372 ALVEAESATTAERQ

-402 TKMVQGIKGLRSE
+402 RKMVNGIQSIRSE
-415 RGARKKAQ
+415 RGARKKA
-423 QEQAQVG
+423 EQAQSQVS
-430 EEADV
+430 EESDV
-435 QDLLNS
+435 QDILNS
-441 AMGRKDATF
+441 AMGRSDAPF
-450 GREAAVAEGVNRGE
+450 ASEFAVAEGVNRGE
-464 LPSDADKEYILRGEV
+464 LPSDADKDYILRGEA
-479 AETEEADDGPRPS
+479 AESEEGDEGPPPS
-492 AKLFGRNA
+492 AKLFGRSA

-527 EDAALF
+527 ADAALF

-539 SEILKGKLVERISD
+539 ADIDKKGLVDRISD
-553 QVSKA
+553 QVGKA
-558 SKSSKEREAEKRMA
+558 AKSSKEAEAERRLA

-580 AGVDA
+580 AGVDG
-585 EGNPLSEAAKDDIRQ
+585 EGNPLSEAAIEDIRQ
-600 QIADAIRA
+600 QIASAITA
-608 PEAAPEASGPSGE
+608 SEAAPEPSGPSTE
-621 SEVPLGPEPAP
+621 SEAPIGPAPAP

-637 AEDSAAAIAEMADG
+637 TEDSAAAIAAMADG

-665 LAVKLGIEEDIDDR
+665 LAVQLGIEEDIDDR
-679 DQLNAAIKAKMS
+679 DQLNAAIKAKLS
-691 AAAEAAGPDRM
+691 AAAETAGPGRM
-702 SEEEQMAIEARIAEL
+702 SEEEELAIEGRLEEL
-717 DTLGDEITVE
+717 ENMDPSLMTQE
-727 QENELWALTGLS
+727 QEDELIALIASSPRRSNE
-739 SSEESKS
+739 
-746 FIDGQLGDDVVA
+746 IDEMLLFVQDDEVL
-758 RDQLQLL
+758 RDQLALL
-765 LVEYAESRDP
+765 TQEYAETGDP
-775 EIAHQ
+775 AIAAQ
-780 IVEILDSA
+780 IRELLEYHDSLGAEILD
-788 DGGSKSLLDL
+788 DL

-812 MSRETEEEAESP
+812 MSRESEEEAESP
-824 IDEDIAEEIAEEGV
+824 VDEDIAEEAEEET
-838 EEEAGIAKLKAA
+838 EEEAEEAVEEDAGIGKLKANLREDGNDA
-850 GFDVEIVSDEDAGP
+850 SADSVKIVSEEEAGP
-864 IARKAKDAMPFSEDV
+864 IARKAKDAMPFGETV
-879 VFYRGDANAP
+879 VFYRGDANVSL
-889 TGFYDRETGKRY
+889 GFYDRETGVRY
-901 VKVSTQESARVESD
+901 VKVSTQETARVESD
-915 GRTKAGKKLLR
+915 GRTKAAKKLLR
-926 RILLEAYV
+926 RILLESYV

-948 TDGKPGTIAAA
+948 GDGKPGTIAAV
-959 DKYLRNLHGSEEEL
+959 DKYLRTTHGSEENL
-973 DRLLESIQGSAEGRD
+973 DRLLAGIQGSAEG
-988 RNRDRELRAETLTDR
+988 RNRDRELRAEQLTDR

-1009 GLLSL
+1009 GLVSM
-1014 YDQDASIFQRTR
+1014 YDKDASIFQRTR

-1056 TSSTVPSGRIEGD
+1056 TSSAVPTARVEGD

-1074 MQTRGRHDPN
+1074 MQTRGRHQPN
-1084 SDIRAIAA
+1084 ADVRAVAA
-1092 SYALDANIDYDE
+1092 SYAVNSNIDYDE
-1104 SKSREGVVSV
+1104 SNSREGVVAI
-1114 DTDRA
+1114 DTVRA

-1145 AREVIAQYKALRD
+1145 AREVIGQYKALRD
-1158 AGYQMIPWGSQGQ
+1158 AGYQMIPWGSHGQ

-1177 EMMQDVRDN
+1177 EMQQDVRDN

-1193 TLGEQDS
+1193 TLGEEES
-1200 FGSGQV
+1200 FGSGQIEMEQLV
-1206 EMDQLIKQ
+1206 EQ

-1344 PDRPEVE
+1344 PGRPEIE

-1356 KHVGGVGS
+1356 KHLGGVGS
-1364 RDDVVTEDLRDF
+1364 KDAVVTEDLRDF
-1376 VSADLRAG
+1376 VPADLRAG

-1406 RSLRDVRV
+1406 RSLRGVRV

-1434 EDIRT
+1434 EDMRS
-1439 SSPLAIESASRA
+1439 SSPLALESAGRA
-1451 FVNDTIEP
+1451 FVEEFKGDNS
-1459 NHVVDLSITDDP
+1459 LTDVRMSDNASE
-1471 RFSFPVVDPKVI
+1471 SFPIMDADML
-1483 NDSFADQSLRED
+1483 NASFADESLRED

-1504 DAVRNRT
+1504 DAIRSRT
-1511 IFSPTNDIRKIS
+1511 LFSGTNNIRKIS
-1523 DLLSATSPLTPVL
+1523 DLLSATSPLTPVQ
-1536 DNFYRAY
+1536 DNFFRAY
-1543 AIAADY
+1543 SIAADF
-1549 EGKGYS
+1549 EAKGYS
-1555 QVSLPTPQLSR
+1555 LVSLPTPDLTR
-1566 RAIAGEYEG
+1566 TAIAGEYER

-1582 SFGDTMAF
+1582 SFGDTMSF
-1590 LAGDITELPMSTN
+1590 LAGEITDIPLSTN
-1603 DIWVAYMFGMRVYN
+1603 DIWVAYMFGMRKYN
-1617 SDSKD
+1617 TK
-1622 YTGDNKPFNNPY
+1622 TGKIGGDNAAFNNPY
-1634 AYLYAA
+1634 AYLYTAI
-1640 VYNARLAEEINRRI
+1640 YNARLAEEVNRRI
-1654 RGSQE
+1654 RESQE

-1718 ESVITLDDGTKGID
+1718 DSVITLDDGTKGID
-1732 LNVAATEDDFS
+1732 LNVAATEEDFS
-1743 KILQPSVEAKEAAAV
+1743 KILQPSVEAKEAAAI
-1758 SLEVGGPFSGKGS
+1758 SLEVGGPTNDKGS
-1771 ERSLRRAIDAA
+1771 ERSFRRAIDAA
-1782 LKADDSGEAPLAK
+1782 IKADDARASLIGPRPQGDVGLTK
-1795 SEREAL
+1795 SEREKL
-1801 LKARYAVY
+1801 LTARYKVY
-1809 KVINKMLG
+1809 ESINRMLA
-1817 FLAGNKQGGDVYQS
+1817 FLAGNAQSGDVYYS
-1831 RTQLAEFLA
+1831 RTQNAKFLTGAEATLTSSKTN
-1840 GKSGKPGTTKG
+1840 G
-1851 NPYINGLY
+1851 YMDGLY
-1859 AALLRGPLLKASRD
+1859 AALLSGPMTKATKDEMLKIARMRAS
-1873 QMMRIA
+1873 
-1879 QMREAGADPEMIDAL
+1879 GADPEMIDAL
-1894 EAEFAERSL
+1894 EAQFAARSE
-1903 TMGVS
+1903 TTGVN
-1908 PNPTAGFDTTR
+1908 PNSTAGFDTTR
-1919 DTLAVGGQTD
+1919 DTIVVGGQTPEFKVD
-1929 PQPTVDPET
+1929 EKTGEVTLPT
-1938 GKETLDVRSG
+1938 KSG
-1948 ARIYNL
+1948 VKIFNS
-1954 NWGLRKTGSGVGGY
+1954 NWGLRKSGSGVGGY
-1968 FEGVVTPNLKLN
+1968 FEGVITPNLRLN
-1980 MYAMEFDQQDMFMSL
+1980 MYGMDFEQQDVFMSL

-2001 EKSIGMSRPLAPTGD
+2001 EKSIGMSRALPPPAD
-2016 IKSQELGER
+2016 IESQELGER
-2025 EVFATVLTTQGVEIS
+2025 QVYSTVLTTAGIEVS

-2045 RLNRYVEENPHKCDF
+2045 RLNRYVEENPNGREF
-2060 VFWNMQTTATGTMI
+2060 VFWNMQVTSTGTMI
-2074 VVVNDHLPASVVEE
+2074 TVVNDHVDPSIVEE
-2088 IENEIGIELRYS
+2088 LESDLGIELGYVQ
-2100 PTTCET
+2100 TICET
-2106 NLISANAGKDSDGNY
+2106 NLIQGDTAEDGNY

-2129 MIDEDIAEESE
+2129 MVDADIKENSE
-2140 WRKALSEREAEAIGT
+2140 WRRSLSAREAEEVGRLT
-2155 LNQGQLRRLLEAR
+2155 SSGLRKALEAR
-2168 GRLRSTRRSVP
+2168 RSLRRSV
-2179 GRVPAAVA
+2179 GNIKGAVPRTLAT
-2187 AAIGKSRAFRVHH
+2187 AIGKSRAFRVNH
-2200 AVQGIKS
+2200 AIQGIKS

-2221 SVRETVENIGIEFQR
+2221 SQREVVENIGIEFQR

-2241 ASPQF
+2241 TSPQF
-2246 KAWFGNSVLTDAEG
+2246 KAWFGNSVLKDADG
-2260 MPAVFYHGTGSPE
+2260 MPAPFYHGTGSPE
-2273 DFNVFDVKGRQ
+2273 DFNVFDVKGRE

-2340 ERIGARSRGGRA
+2340 ERIGARSRGGRS

-2382 DTFNDPDNE
+2382 DRYDPDND
-2391 SAVAE
+2391 ADVVE

-2406 MRAVGHD
+2406 MRDVGHD
-2413 GVVVIAPRPSRPNER
+2413 GVVVMAPRPSRPNER

-2449 PEIDMQRRQE
+2449 PE
-2459 VSTEEFRNW
+2459 
-2468 FGESKITNADGSPK
+2468 
-2482 VVYHGTDNDFREF
+2482 
-2495 KASPM
+2495 
-2500 GAIGSGVYFA
+2500 
-2510 EDPEVAYGR
+2510 
-2519 RGGSPGNRTI
+2519 
-2529 PVYLRI
+2529 
-2535 ANPFITKD
+2535 
-2543 RVPFF
+2543 
-2548 DDTPGKQ
+2548 
-2555 SIMTDLGER
+2555 
-2564 HPDMVDRIDENSNIP
+2564 
-2579 KMKERYEDANKIM
+2579 
-2592 RDAGYDGLIVT
+2592 
-2603 HPTRPYKQDEYV
+2603 
-2615 VFDPEQAKSSIVTS
+2615 
-2629 DAGPT
+2629 
-2634 LSSPL
+2634 

-2763 GRTRN
+2763 GRFRN

-2775 AELVAPVRP
+2775 AELFAPVRP

-2836 FQVEGKNGNVSV
+2836 FQVEGKNGHLAV
-2848 AAVVDG
+2848 AAMVEG
-2854 KLQVIVEYPY
+2854 KLQVIGEYPY

-2872 VAIAAVERLIA
+2872 IAIAAVERLIA
-2883 LDQMDSLSDN
+2883 LDHMDSLSEN

-2908 MNEEPTDADEAML
+2908 MNEEPTDADEVML
-2921 EYMRRN
+2921 DYMKRD
-2927 YSGIEKPIKSW
+2927 YSGIDKPIKSL
-2938 GEELKDEGGIGIGH
+2938 GEEFASEGGIGIGH
-2952 NARAFGRFIRS
+2952 SARALGRFIRG

-2977 ETIRRIQEVK
+2977 ETIRRIEDVK

-2998 QLIRLAPG
+2998 KLIRLAPG

-3013 QFSTRTMNR
+3013 KFSTRTMNR

-3028 SAGINNEQIGRF
+3028 SDGINNEQIGRF

-3046 LERNARIREVNS
+3046 LERNARIREINS
-3058 VRAEAREE
+3058 VRAGLRPEE
-3066 LGKLNCGI
+3066 IEKLNCGI

-3111 IAKYAGLITN
+3111 IAKYAGLISD
-3121 EDFDRITTRYKY
+3121 EDFTRITTRYKY

-3143 NGTFITD
+3143 DGNFITD

-3157 KVRRSKGSSGVGT
+3157 KIRRQKGSSGVGT
-3170 VIDIATGRRDKLKYS
+3170 VVDIATGRRDKLKYT
-3185 LGRPESEVT
+3185 LGRKESEVT

-3231 KYPTAHIS
+3231 KYPTPHIS

-3244 DLEKRVMHKEEGQKD
+3244 DLEKRVLDPDSDK
-3259 RVVVKKMEPDPQTMI
+3259 VVVKKMEPDPQTMI

-3299 NDELLIKK
+3299 NDDLLIKK

-3316 NSAVVYLL
+3316 GGAVIYLL

-3361 AASEQGLMNPN
+3361 AASEQGLMDPN
-3372 QMRKQMMKRMPAV
+3372 RMRKQMMKRMPAV
-3385 LKTIARSEWRARV
+3385 MKTIARSEWRARI

-3439 KTITAME
+3439 KTVKEME
-3446 RLSKSGP
+3446 RLSKSDA
-3453 ETNVREG
+3453 ESNVREV
-3460 AALMHRMFV
+3460 ASLMHRMFV
-3469 ETYSVL
+3469 ESYSVL

-3502 VMARNLTVDFS
+3502 GMARNLTVDFS

-3544 KGLYTGKGPARA
+3544 KGLYTGQGPARA

-3598 RNIIIPWGRDDK
+3598 RNIIIPWGRDEN
-3610 GKIQYSKIPLQY
+3610 GKILYSKIPLQY
-3622 GLEIPVQLGFGMV
+3622 GLEIPVNIGFGMV
-3635 EVAYGV
+3635 EVGYGI
-3641 KNPLDIA
+3641 KNPLEVA
-3648 GEVANSYATAFNPV
+3648 GEVVNSYATAFNPV
-3662 SGTPMNSA
+3662 SGTPMNSM
-3670 HGLMRALLP
+3670 HGVMRALLP
-3679 DMGDAAID
+3679 DFGDAAVD

-3730 AKLINHLTGGDV
+3730 AKLVNHLTGGDV

-3749 MQPQVWEYL
+3749 LQPQVWQYL

-3791 DAKGVPGLRKFI
+3791 DPKGVPGLRKFI

-3818 RDRVRSAKVRMKAY
+3818 RDRIRDAKLKMKAY
-3832 EGDQPSMVKAVR
+3832 EGDQPSMVRAVK

-3849 SPKMQAKAKSV
+3849 STKMQAKAKSV

-3865 KLKSKERDLTDKI
+3865 KLKAKERQLADKI
-3878 RSLPRGTERA
+3878 RSLPRGNERA
-3888 RASDQLNRVKDQIA
+3888 RASEQIGRLKDQIA

-3912 VDAGG
+3912 VDSGG